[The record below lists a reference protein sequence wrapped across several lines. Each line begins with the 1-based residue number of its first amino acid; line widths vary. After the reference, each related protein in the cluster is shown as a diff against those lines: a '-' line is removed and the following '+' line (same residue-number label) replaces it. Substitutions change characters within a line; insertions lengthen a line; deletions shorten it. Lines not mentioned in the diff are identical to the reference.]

1 MSRSLQP
8 KITIVSGSARAGSL
22 TYRVL
27 KVVEAQAKEQGLDT
41 HFVCAREF
49 DLPLFESDASQNNAN
64 AERWRGLVRAS
75 DGLIIGSP
83 EYHGTFSG
91 ALKNMIDYLDFP
103 HIEGKPVGL
112 IAAAGGPKAGV
123 STLNALRLMF
133 RALHVPV
140 VVEQA
145 AIWKGDL
152 DPETKRPNPDVLK
165 QVFGVIGGV
174 TREINRCLAVQ

>member
-1 MSRSLQP
+1 MISQP
-8 KITIVSGSARAGSL
+8 RIAIVSGSARAGSL
-22 TYRVL
+22 TYRLL
-27 KVVEAQAKEQGLDT
+27 KVIEAQAKDLGLDT
-41 HFVCAREF
+41 RFICAREF
-49 DLPLFESDASQNNAN
+49 DLPLFQSVASQNNA
-64 AERWRGLVRAS
+64 AADRWRDIVRES
-75 DGLIIGSP
+75 DGLIVGSP

-112 IAAAGGPKAGV
+112 IAAAGGPKAGM

-152 DPETKRPNPDVLK
+152 DPETKQPVPDALK
-165 QVFGVIGGV
+165 QVLGVIDGV
-174 TREINRCLAVQ
+174 RREVKRRLAVQ

>member
-1 MSRSLQP
+1 MR
-8 KITIVSGSARAGSL
+8 IAIVSGSARAGSL

-27 KVVEAQAKEQGLDT
+27 KVVEAQAQEQGLET
-41 HFVCAREF
+41 QFVCARAF
-49 DLPLFESDASQNNAN
+49 DLPLFQSVAAQNNAD
-64 AERWRGLVRAS
+64 AERWRDIVGGC
-75 DGLIIGSP
+75 DGLIVGSP

-145 AIWKGDL
+145 AVWKGDL
-152 DPETKRPNPDVLK
+152 DSQTSRPNPDALK
-165 QVFGVIGGV
+165 QVQGVIGGV
-174 TREINRCLAVQ
+174 SREVGRCLAMQ

>member
-1 MSRSLQP
+1 MSRSP
-8 KITIVSGSARAGSL
+8 RPRIAIVSGSARAESL
-22 TYRVL
+22 TYRLL
-27 KVVEAQAKEQGLDT
+27 KVMESEAKEQGLDT

-49 DLPLFESDASQNNAN
+49 DLPLFESVASQNNAN
-64 AERWRGLVRAS
+64 AERWRDLVQAS

-112 IAAAGGPKAGV
+112 VATAGGPKAGV

-145 AIWKGDL
+145 ALWKGDL
-152 DPETKRPNPDVLK
+152 DPETKRPNPDALK

-174 TREINRCLAVQ
+174 AREVKRCLAVK

>member
-1 MSRSLQP
+1 MIDQP
-8 KITIVSGSARAGSL
+8 RIAIISGSARVGSL
-22 TYRVL
+22 TCRVL
-27 KVVEAQAKEQGLDT
+27 KVVEARMKERGLEP

-49 DLPLFESDASQNNAN
+49 DLPLFQSVASQNNVH
-64 AERWRGLVRAS
+64 AERWRELVQES
-75 DGLIIGSP
+75 DGLIVGSP

-152 DPETKRPNPDVLK
+152 DPETKQPNPEVLK
-165 QVFGVIGGV
+165 QVLGVIDGV
-174 TREINRCLAVQ
+174 LRDVKRFLTVQ